1 MGSRGSVSQRW
12 HLRLAD
18 DQTKHALFSCSK
30 GFREQKIFLNDDLTK
45 LQLEGR
51 HSLAARKA
59 SLTGQGHRTWWR
71 RDVLCWADASGMHR
85 QQPVAAC
92 A

>member
-1 MGSRGSVSQRW
+1 MIRPSMLSSVAAKAS
-12 HLRLAD
+12 
-18 DQTKHALFSCSK
+18 
-30 GFREQKIFLNDDLTK
+30 REQKIFLDDDLTK

-59 SLTGQGHRTWWR
+59 SLRTWWR

-85 QQPVAAC
+85 QKPVAAC